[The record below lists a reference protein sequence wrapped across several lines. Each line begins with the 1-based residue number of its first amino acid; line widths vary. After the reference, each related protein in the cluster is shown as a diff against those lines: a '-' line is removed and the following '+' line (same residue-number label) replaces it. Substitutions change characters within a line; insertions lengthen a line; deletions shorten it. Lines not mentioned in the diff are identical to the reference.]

1 MATHD
6 YVIANG
12 TGAAVRSD
20 LNGALAAIVSNNSSA
35 SEPAPTY
42 AYMWWAD
49 TTTGLLKQRNSAN
62 SAWITI
68 GTLGS
73 TNLGLATLAS
83 PTFTGTVTIPAG
95 ASISGYAPLASPT
108 FTGTPAAPTAAAGTN
123 TTQLATT
130 AFVLANNVPAG
141 AVDFFAM
148 NTAPTGYLKANGAA
162 ISRTTYATLFSAI
175 GTSYGAGD
183 GSTTFTLP
191 DLRGEFL
198 RAWADGRAVDT
209 GRTFGSFQDQ
219 AYLSH
224 AHGVND
230 PSHRHDVYYDINQGG
245 EPNSSYAF
253 NGVSQFANRASSFSF
268 TGISIQ
274 NNGGAE
280 TRPRNIALLACI
292 KF

>member
-1 MATHD
+1 
-6 YVIANG
+6 
-12 TGAAVRSD
+12 
-20 LNGALAAIVSNNSSA
+20 
-35 SEPAPTY
+35 
-42 AYMWWAD
+42 MWWAD

-95 ASISGYAPLASPT
+95 ASISGFAPLASPT
-108 FTGTPAAPTAAAGTN
+108 FTGTVTIPAGASISGFAPLASPTLTGTPAAPTAAAGTN

-141 AVDFFAM
+141 AIDYFAM

-162 ISRTTYATLFSAI
+162 ISRTTYAALFAAI
-175 GTSYGAGD
+175 STTFGVGD
-183 GSTTFTLP
+183 GSTTFALP
-191 DLRGEFL
+191 DLRGEFI
-198 RAWADGRAVDT
+198 RGWADGRAVDT
-209 GRTFGSFQDQ
+209 GRTFGSAQGEAF
-219 AYLSH
+219 ASH
-224 AHGVND
+224 AH
-230 PSHRHDVYYDINQGG
+230 SYTTAYYLGSGSTGFDGAALTGNSTQGG
-245 EPNSSYAF
+245 FGN
-253 NGVSQFANRASSFSF
+253 FSAIP
-268 TGISIQ
+268 TQ
-274 NNGGAE
+274 NTDATGGAE